1 MAVNHLSENQIQEY
15 LDNTLVSGKQDIIT
29 HLDNCPLCRNRVQ
42 EYEALFLQIKEAEP
56 EFLPADFASKVMTA
70 IETESSVTGQRSI
83 WSVIFAILGTIVGLI
98 TMGYFI
104 NLRPL
109 ADLFNLS
116 DVRQYCSVILFDGIK
131 DITGLFNVDIGTILY
146 VGLTLIVI
154 AAIDVIIRHNRR
166 RPVSFLI

>member
-1 MAVNHLSENQIQEY
+1 MAVRHLSEDQIQEY
-15 LDNTLVSGKQDIIT
+15 LDNTIVSGKQDIIT
-29 HLDNCPLCRNRVQ
+29 HLDSCPICRSRVK
-42 EYEALFLQIKEAEP
+42 EYETLFLQIKETEP

-70 IETESSVTGQRSI
+70 IETESSGIGQRST
-83 WSVIFAILGTIVGLI
+83 WSVIFVILGTLVGLI
-98 TMGYFI
+98 TIGYFV

-109 ADLFNLS
+109 ADLFNVS

-154 AAIDVIIRHNRR
+154 AAIDIIIRHNRR